1 MLALLAALVLQAPFP
16 LPAVDGKPLAVS
28 PGQRSFRL
36 PLRFERVRAFYD
48 AELAGQ
54 PDVTVRL
61 EGTPGRRRLVL
72 TSKRKGDSWTRAVAK
87 EGELETV
94 VDVVPVLRLEEEQV
108 QGSAKPLVEFV
119 LGRSPEVQRA
129 LQSIDH
135 TGKQ

>member
-119 LGRSPEVQRA
+119 LGRSPEVQKA

>member
-1 MLALLAALVLQAPFP
+1 MLALLAALLLQAPFP

-36 PLRFERVRAFYD
+36 PMRFERVRAFYD
-48 AELAGQ
+48 TELAGQ

-119 LGRSPEVQRA
+119 LGRSPEVQKA

-135 TGKQ
+135 TGKP